1 MQQIKSDSLIDLL
14 LFFSKKNRVYILKG
28 VLTQLSESER
38 VSIYKKIVH
47 SFSNSE
53 RRKHFQIISSSLI
66 SRTRWRHVDKWME
79 SVFMNHYEYAP
90 YKVAMMAMNY
100 YRINRKM
107 KPLMIAHA
115 RKVKKRVYYRLKVK
129 AVK

>member
-1 MQQIKSDSLIDLL
+1 MIKSDSLIDLL
-14 LFFSKKNRVYILKG
+14 LSFSKKDRVYILKG
-28 VLTQLSESER
+28 VLIQLTESER
-38 VSIYKKIVH
+38 VSIYEKIVH

-53 RRKHFQIISSSLI
+53 KKKHFQIISSSLI
-66 SRTRWRHVDKWME
+66 SRTRWKHINRWME
-79 SVFMNHYEYAP
+79 SVFMNHYEYTP

-115 RKVKKRVYYRLKVK
+115 RRVKKRVYYRLKVK
-129 AVK
+129 SLK

>member
-14 LFFSKKNRVYILKG
+14 LSFSKKNRVYILKG

-79 SVFMNHYEYAP
+79 SVFMNHYEYTP